1 MSDLILE
8 TLLIPVEM
16 FLCLTGE
23 LMLFAVTFGYHRP
36 RWDLYTS
43 ERPARFV
50 LLSDVSTWIGFAF
63 GLGVVV
69 LAHAL
74 FGGRSLR

>member
-1 MSDLILE
+1 MGDLILE

-23 LMLFAVTFGYHRP
+23 LVLFAVTLGYHKP

-43 ERPARFV
+43 EPPVRFV
-50 LLSDVSTWIGFAF
+50 LLSDVSTWIGVAF
-63 GLGVVV
+63 WIGVVV
-69 LAHAL
+69 VLHGL
-74 FGGRSLR
+74 SGGGSV

>member
-8 TLLIPVEM
+8 ALLIPVEM

-23 LMLFAVTFGYHRP
+23 LGLFAVTFGYHRP

-50 LLSDVSTWIGFAF
+50 LLSDVSTWIGLAF
-63 GLGVVV
+63 WMGVVV
-69 LAHAL
+69 VAHEL
-74 FGGRSLR
+74 VGGVSV

>member
-23 LMLFAVTFGYHRP
+23 LILFAVTFGYHRP

-43 ERPARFV
+43 ERPGAAQPPDR
-50 LLSDVSTWIGFAF
+50 
-63 GLGVVV
+63 
-69 LAHAL
+69 
-74 FGGRSLR
+74 

>member
-8 TLLIPVEM
+8 ALLIPVEM

-23 LMLFAVTFGYHRP
+23 LVLSMITIGHHKP

-50 LLSDVSTWIGFAF
+50 LFSDVSTWIGFAF
-63 GLGVVV
+63 WIAVIVV
-69 LAHAL
+69 AHRV
-74 FGGRSLR
+74 FGGGSV

>member
-16 FLCLTGE
+16 CLCLTGE
-23 LMLFAVTFGYHRP
+23 LVLFAITFGHHKP

-43 ERPARFV
+43 ERPSRFV
-50 LLSDVSTWIGFAF
+50 LLSDVSTWIGLAF
-63 GLGVVV
+63 WIGAIVVV
-69 LAHAL
+69 HQL
-74 FGGRSLR
+74 FSVGSV

>member
-8 TLLIPVEM
+8 TFLIPVEM

-23 LMLFAVTFGYHRP
+23 LILFAVTFGYHRP
-36 RWDLYTS
+36 RWDLYAS

-63 GLGVVV
+63 WIGVVV
-69 LAHAL
+69 VAHAL
-74 FGGRSLR
+74 FGGRSV